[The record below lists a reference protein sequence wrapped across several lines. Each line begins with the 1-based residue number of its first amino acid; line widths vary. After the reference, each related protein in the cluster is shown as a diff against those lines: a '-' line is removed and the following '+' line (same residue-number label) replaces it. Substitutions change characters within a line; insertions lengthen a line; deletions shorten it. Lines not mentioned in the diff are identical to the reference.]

1 MFPDPDAN
9 RGLAPIKGVPMIQK
23 KICMLGSFAVGKTS
37 LVRRF
42 VESIYTD
49 KYHTTV
55 GVKVDKK
62 IVKVGERETT
72 LLLWDLEGSETEHD
86 LRKSYLRGASG
97 YLLVVD
103 GTRKDTLYKALALQS
118 RAEETLGPVP
128 FLLLLNKSDLTEM
141 WEIDD
146 RERGALEQKNWKII
160 ETSAKTG
167 HGVEDAFL
175 FLTEKMMEQFNG

>member
-1 MFPDPDAN
+1 
-9 RGLAPIKGVPMIQK
+9 MIQK

-42 VESIYTD
+42 VESLYSD

-62 IVKVGERETT
+62 IVKVGEQETT

-86 LRKSYLRGASG
+86 LRKSYLKGASG
-97 YLLVVD
+97 YLLVAD
-103 GTRKDTLYKALALQS
+103 GTRKDTLYHVLSLQL
-118 RAEETLGPVP
+118 RAQETLGPVP
-128 FLLLLNKSDLTEM
+128 FLLLLNKSDLTDM

-146 RERGALEQKNWKII
+146 RERAAIEQKNWKII
-160 ETSAKTG
+160 DTSAKTG
-167 HGVEDAFL
+167 QGVEEAFRS
-175 FLTEKMMEQFNG
+175 LTEKMMEKHNG

>member
-1 MFPDPDAN
+1 
-9 RGLAPIKGVPMIQK
+9 MIQK

-62 IVKVGERETT
+62 VLNVGEQETT
-72 LLLWDLEGSETEHD
+72 LLLWDLEGAETEYD
-86 LRKSYLRGASG
+86 LRKSYLRGAAG
-97 YLLVVD
+97 YLLVAD
-103 GTRKDTLYKALALQS
+103 GTRKDTLYRALSLQL

-128 FLLLLNKSDLTEM
+128 FLLLLNKSDLTDM
-141 WEIDD
+141 WEIDA
-146 RERGALEQKNWKII
+146 RERASIEQKNWKII
-160 ETSAKTG
+160 DTSAKTG
-167 HGVEDAFL
+167 HGVEDAFRS
-175 FLTEKMMEQFNG
+175 LTEKMMEKHNG